1 MFRVLAPLNHSV
13 EGLMLEMSVLKLLQ
27 WLIYLINLLDNTKLP
42 CTVIISH
49 QCSTKVNLET

>member
-42 CTVIISH
+42 CYNLSPIQH
-49 QCSTKVNLET
+49 QS